1 MGFIENN
8 GLLNGLQYDLLYAT
22 LEKKIWEVKPA
33 MSADDLNSVD
43 LLIKNVILKI
53 YDIQTYI
60 NKLRYIQGLNDNSYL
75 NM

>member
-1 MGFIENN
+1 MENN
-8 GLLNGLQYDLLYAT
+8 DLLNGLQYDLLYAT
-22 LEKKIWEVKPA
+22 LEKMIREVKPA
-33 MSADDLNSVD
+33 MSADDLNNVD

-75 NM
+75 NR

>member
-1 MGFIENN
+1 MENN
-8 GLLNGLQYDLLYAT
+8 DLLNGLQYDLLYAT
-22 LEKKIWEVKPA
+22 LEKMIREVKPA

-60 NKLRYIQGLNDNSYL
+60 NKLRYIQGLKNS
-75 NM
+75 

>member
-1 MGFIENN
+1 MKND
-8 GLLNGLQYDLLYAT
+8 DLLYAT
-22 LEKKIWEVKPA
+22 LEKMIWEVKPA

-75 NM
+75 NR

>member
-1 MGFIENN
+1 MKND
-8 GLLNGLQYDLLYAT
+8 DLLCAT
-22 LEKKIWEVKPA
+22 LEKMIREVKPA

-75 NM
+75 NR

>member
-1 MGFIENN
+1 MKND
-8 GLLNGLQYDLLYAT
+8 DLLCAT
-22 LEKKIWEVKPA
+22 LDKMIREVKPA

>member
-1 MGFIENN
+1 MKND
-8 GLLNGLQYDLLYAT
+8 DLLCAT
-22 LEKKIWEVKPA
+22 LEKMIREVKPA

>member
-1 MGFIENN
+1 MENN
-8 GLLNGLQYDLLYAT
+8 DLLNGLQYDLLYAT
-22 LEKKIWEVKPA
+22 LEKMIREVKPA
-33 MSADDLNSVD
+33 MSADVLNSVD

-75 NM
+75 NR

>member
-1 MGFIENN
+1 MKND
-8 GLLNGLQYDLLYAT
+8 DLLCAT
-22 LEKKIWEVKPA
+22 LDKMIREVKPA

-43 LLIKNVILKI
+43 LLIKNIILKI

>member
-1 MGFIENN
+1 MKND
-8 GLLNGLQYDLLYAT
+8 DLLCAT
-22 LEKKIWEVKPA
+22 LEKMIREVKPA

-60 NKLRYIQGLNDNSYL
+60 NKLRYIQGLNDNGYL

>member
-1 MGFIENN
+1 MENN
-8 GLLNGLQYDLLYAT
+8 DLLNGLQYDLLYAT
-22 LEKKIWEVKPA
+22 LEKMIREVKPA
-33 MSADDLNSVD
+33 MSADVLNSVD

>member
-1 MGFIENN
+1 MENN
-8 GLLNGLQYDLLYAT
+8 DLLNGLQYDLLYAT
-22 LEKKIWEVKPA
+22 LEKMIREVKPA

-75 NM
+75 NR

>member
-1 MGFIENN
+1 MKND
-8 GLLNGLQYDLLYAT
+8 DLLCAT
-22 LEKKIWEVKPA
+22 LEKMIREVKPA

-43 LLIKNVILKI
+43 LLIKNFILKI

-75 NM
+75 NR

>member
-1 MGFIENN
+1 MENN
-8 GLLNGLQYDLLYAT
+8 DLLNGLQYDLLYAT
-22 LEKKIWEVKPA
+22 LEKMIREVKPA

>member
-1 MGFIENN
+1 MKND
-8 GLLNGLQYDLLYAT
+8 DLLCAT
-22 LEKKIWEVKPA
+22 LEKMIREVKPA

-75 NM
+75 NMWNS

>member
-1 MGFIENN
+1 MENSD
-8 GLLNGLQYDLLYAT
+8 LLNGLQYDLLYAT
-22 LEKKIWEVKPA
+22 LEKMIREVKPA

-75 NM
+75 NR

>member
-1 MGFIENN
+1 MKNN
-8 GLLNGLQYDLLYAT
+8 DLLNGLQYDLLYAT
-22 LEKKIWEVKPA
+22 LEKMIREVKPA

-75 NM
+75 NR

>member
-1 MGFIENN
+1 MIR
-8 GLLNGLQYDLLYAT
+8 
-22 LEKKIWEVKPA
+22 EVKPA

>member
-1 MGFIENN
+1 MENN
-8 GLLNGLQYDLLYAT
+8 DLLNGLQYDLLYAT
-22 LEKKIWEVKPA
+22 LEKMIREVKSA

>member
-1 MGFIENN
+1 MKND
-8 GLLNGLQYDLLYAT
+8 DLLCAT
-22 LEKKIWEVKPA
+22 LDKMIREVKPTI
-33 MSADDLNSVD
+33 SSDDLNSVD

-75 NM
+75 NR

>member
-1 MGFIENN
+1 MENN
-8 GLLNGLQYDLLYAT
+8 DLLNGLQYDLLYAT
-22 LEKKIWEVKPA
+22 LEKMIREVKPA

-60 NKLRYIQGLNDNSYL
+60 NKLRYIQGLNDNIYL

>member
-1 MGFIENN
+1 MENN
-8 GLLNGLQYDLLYAT
+8 DLLNGLQYDLLYAT
-22 LEKKIWEVKPA
+22 LEKMIREVKPA
-33 MSADDLNSVD
+33 MSVDDLNSVD

-75 NM
+75 NR

>member
-1 MGFIENN
+1 MKND
-8 GLLNGLQYDLLYAT
+8 DLLCAT
-22 LEKKIWEVKPA
+22 LEKMIREVKPA

-53 YDIQTYI
+53 LYDIQTYI

>member
-1 MGFIENN
+1 MENN
-8 GLLNGLQYDLLYAT
+8 DLLNGLQYDLLYAT
-22 LEKKIWEVKPA
+22 LEKMIREVKPA

-60 NKLRYIQGLNDNSYL
+60 NKLRYIQGLNDNGYL

>member
-1 MGFIENN
+1 MKND
-8 GLLNGLQYDLLYAT
+8 DLLCAT
-22 LEKKIWEVKPA
+22 LDKMIREVKPTI
-33 MSADDLNSVD
+33 SSDDLNSID
-43 LLIKNVILKI
+43 LLIFKI

>member
-1 MGFIENN
+1 MKND
-8 GLLNGLQYDLLYAT
+8 DLLCAT
-22 LEKKIWEVKPA
+22 LEKMIREVKPA

-60 NKLRYIQGLNDNSYL
+60 NKLRYIQGL
-75 NM
+75 

>member
-1 MGFIENN
+1 MKND
-8 GLLNGLQYDLLYAT
+8 DLLCAT
-22 LEKKIWEVKPA
+22 LEKMIREVKPA

-43 LLIKNVILKI
+43 LLIKNVILNI
-53 YDIQTYI
+53 YYIQTYI

>member
-1 MGFIENN
+1 MKND
-8 GLLNGLQYDLLYAT
+8 DLLCAT
-22 LEKKIWEVKPA
+22 LEKMIREVKPA

-43 LLIKNVILKI
+43 LLIKNVILNI

-60 NKLRYIQGLNDNSYL
+60 NKLRYIQWLNDNSYL

>member
-1 MGFIENN
+1 MENN
-8 GLLNGLQYDLLYAT
+8 DLLNGLQYDLLYAT
-22 LEKKIWEVKPA
+22 LEKMIRKVKPA

-75 NM
+75 NMWNS